1 MAEHASAGGPVRY
14 TGAPVTMAQRV
25 TELLLAWGEGDRAAL
40 EQLIPLVHAELS
52 RIARR
57 YMAGERRGHTLQP
70 TALVNEVYL
79 RLVDLERVR
88 WQNRAHFLA
97 VAARLMRRV
106 LIDFAR
112 SRGYQKRGGDVE
124 RVTFDEA
131 LLVDVGRG
139 HDLLALDEA
148 LDELAR
154 VDSRKSQIV
163 VMRFFGGLSVEEVA
177 TVLNV
182 SAATVTRDWKL
193 AKSWLLRQL
202 DRTTAEPRR

>member
-1 MAEHASAGGPVRY
+1 
-14 TGAPVTMAQRV
+14 
-25 TELLLAWGEGDRAAL
+25 
-40 EQLIPLVHAELS
+40 
-52 RIARR
+52 
-57 YMAGERRGHTLQP
+57 
-70 TALVNEVYL
+70 
-79 RLVDLERVR
+79 
-88 WQNRAHFLA
+88 
-97 VAARLMRRV
+97 MRRV

-124 RVTFDEA
+124 RIVFDEA

-154 VDSRKSQIV
+154 IDSRKSQIV

-177 TVLNV
+177 TVLSV

-202 DRTTAEPRR
+202 DRTTMEPEPMTPASWERIDEIYHAALAPSTRGASGVSRRGLPRGLALRREVESLLARATDASGFLETNAMQLVGRALAEQDTMSSTWRSSMPPVCTR

>member
-1 MAEHASAGGPVRY
+1 MRY
-14 TGAPVTMAQRV
+14 TGPPATMAQRI
-25 TELLLAWGEGDRAAL
+25 TELLLAWGEGDQTAL
-40 EQLIPLVHAELS
+40 EQLIPLVHAEL
-52 RIARR
+52 RRVARR

-88 WQNRAHFLA
+88 WQNRAHFMA

-112 SRGYQKRGGDVE
+112 SRGYQKRGGDLR
-124 RVTFDEA
+124 RVVFDDA

-154 VDSRKSQIV
+154 VDPRKSQIV
-163 VMRFFGGLSVEEVA
+163 VMRFFGGLNVEEVA
-177 TVLNV
+177 TVLDI
-182 SAATVTRDWKL
+182 STATVTRDWKL
-193 AKSWLLRQL
+193 AKSWLLREL
-202 DRTTAEPRR
+202 DRTRTEPRT

>member
-1 MAEHASAGGPVRY
+1 MAEHASAGGLVRY

-25 TELLLAWGEGDRAAL
+25 TELLLAWGEGDHAAL
-40 EQLIPLVHAELS
+40 EQLIPLVHAELR

-124 RVTFDEA
+124 RIAFDEA

-154 VDSRKSQIV
+154 IDSRKSQIV

-202 DRTTAEPRR
+202 DRATTEPGR

>member
-1 MAEHASAGGPVRY
+1 
-14 TGAPVTMAQRV
+14 MAQRV
-25 TELLLAWGEGDRAAL
+25 TELLLSWGEGDHSAL
-40 EQLIPLVHAELS
+40 EQLIPLVHAELG

-124 RVTFDEA
+124 RIVLDEA

-154 VDSRKSQIV
+154 IDSRKSQIV

-177 TVLNV
+177 TVLSV

-202 DRTTAEPRR
+202 DRTTMDPGR

>member
-1 MAEHASAGGPVRY
+1 
-14 TGAPVTMAQRV
+14 MAQRV
-25 TELLLAWGEGDRAAL
+25 TELLLAWGEGDHAAL
-40 EQLIPLVHAELS
+40 EQLIPLVHAELR

-88 WQNRAHFLA
+88 WQNRAHFIA

-124 RVTFDEA
+124 RVAFDEA

-154 VDSRKSQIV
+154 VDSRKSQVV
-163 VMRFFGGLSVEEVA
+163 VMRFFGGLNVDEVA

-193 AKSWLLRQL
+193 AKSWLLREL
-202 DRTTAEPRR
+202 DRTTTEPGR

>member
-1 MAEHASAGGPVRY
+1 
-14 TGAPVTMAQRV
+14 MAQRV
-25 TELLLAWGEGDRAAL
+25 TELLLAWGEGDHAAL
-40 EQLIPLVHAELS
+40 EQLIPLVQAELR

-124 RVTFDEA
+124 RIAFDEA

-154 VDSRKSQIV
+154 VDPRKSQIV

-202 DRTTAEPRR
+202 DRATTEPGR

>member
-1 MAEHASAGGPVRY
+1 MAEHASAGGLVRY

-25 TELLLAWGEGDRAAL
+25 TELLLAWGEGDHAAL
-40 EQLIPLVHAELS
+40 EQLIPLVHAELR

-124 RVTFDEA
+124 RIVLDEA

-154 VDSRKSQIV
+154 IDSRKSQIV

-177 TVLNV
+177 TVLSV

-202 DRTTAEPRR
+202 DRTTMDPGR